1 MFWLL
6 MNMTEENNP
15 ILLILSRKRN
25 YEIKNYNTFKFEIK
39 NEITKNNYSKN
50 RSNLNITIYKKYPL
64 IILNP
69 FVEKINNKNFER
81 ISVGYIE

>member
-39 NEITKNNYSKN
+39 NEITKNNYSNN